1 MILAVISSQLIPG
14 SLATFASE
22 NNNMPVSSKNELEEN
37 KMAEAV
43 SELAVPRS
51 IEPRSLKPTDKILV
65 TSAIRSNDK
74 TWAVTYTGITSP
86 RVYVEHEVQV
96 DYWEEY
102 HNDNPQKQLSG
113 YDGTFQYT
121 TKPDFKN
128 TGCLINNTSGMVT
141 NGSYILESRTCV
153 TIQGPGQ
160 ASYPAITAPN
170 ITLNV
175 GDSFSP
181 MQGVTANDKNDGNI
195 TAKVVVTSN
204 NVNTNSVGTYT
215 VTYSVKNNAGFTA
228 VATRTVTVQKKV
240 TIPKITAPDITLY
253 VGDTFSPMQGVK
265 AMDEQDG
272 DITAKVKIT
281 SNTVDTNEVG
291 TYKVTYSVI
300 NSSGKSTSVTR
311 TVTVKNRAAAP
322 TITTDPIYDVTTE
335 IKGKA
340 NGVTVYAYIDSST
353 TPIGQ
358 ATVDS
363 DGSFTMTISPQK
375 ANQTIKFVS
384 KFANGDSS
392 AEYTTIIQKAT
403 IEISRA
409 KKTGIIG
416 TTEQLSVTTNPP
428 GLAVTWS
435 SSNSKVATVSSN
447 GLVTYVSEG
456 TVVITA
462 KIISGTTA
470 TITITV
476 EKGKPQPP
484 KVPSA
489 IHDVTGLATGTAG
502 ANEKVIATVD
512 GKEIGSTTAD
522 KDGQFT
528 INFPEQPA
536 GTVIA
541 FVAEA
546 ANGAQSDAT
555 EKTVVA
561 ATIKINEAATS
572 SFVGKSINLTTT
584 TTPKD
589 AKVTWSSSDDK
600 RATVSAAGAVT
611 LKGAGKVTITAKLA
625 NGQSAT
631 VTITIMAIP
640 KVSTPLYDVT
650 TEVSGTASEGA
661 VVAYVDGEEIG
672 RALAG
677 SDGTFTMTIPEQAA
691 GTTVS
696 FVAENENGA
705 SSDAQDIEVQAS
717 SIVINETGKTGFVKD
732 TLQLTA
738 TTTPVGQAVTWST
751 SNAKVATVDA
761 KTGLVTFNAV
771 GVVSVKA
778 SLKNGK
784 VAQTSIT
791 VTNKV
796 IEPPKVTTPIYE
808 DSTQASGTAPTP
820 GKVVAKDKDGNVLG
834 EATVDEDGNFTVTFD
849 KQPAGSTIEF
859 IAKDEKAN
867 ESKPVEAE
875 VLATTITINETLT
888 SGFVGKKANLTTT
901 TTPKDAKVTWTS
913 SDSKIATVS
922 ATGVVTFEAEG
933 TVTITAK
940 LASGKAD
947 TVTVIVKDA
956 PKVNTP
962 IYDVTTSVSGTAPT
976 PGTVTAYV
984 AGNPIGIATVGTDGT
999 FTVTIPVQKT
1009 GTVISFTAKDADN
1022 KESNPT
1028 DVTVK
1033 ASTVII
1039 NEAIKTG
1046 YIQDTAQLTTTTTP
1060 AGQAVTWS
1068 TSDASVATVSSTG
1081 LVTYKAAGD
1090 VTITATLKN
1099 GQKASVTIAVTKQL
1113 LTVNAPVITTAP
1125 IYDVTTTIEGT
1136 AKEAGDSKAITVTA
1150 YVLGL
1155 QVGIADV
1162 QADGT
1167 FTMKLP
1173 EQVAGSMISFVAEDK
1188 RENLSA
1194 PKNVIVVS
1202 SSVKIQEKPT
1212 SGFVKETQQLTATTT
1227 PAGQQ
1232 VTWTTS
1238 DAKVAT
1244 VSETGLVTYLSVGS
1258 VVIKASLPNE
1268 SYAQVTIDVTKK
1280 VIDSPVVTT
1289 PIYDNTTKA
1298 SGTAPTPGKVVAKD
1312 KDGKVLGEATV
1323 GTDGKFTLSFD
1334 KQPAESTIA
1343 FIAQDEKA
1351 NESTPTNVEVI
1362 ASTVV
1367 INEKVTTG
1375 KVGDTQALTAT
1386 TTPKGQTVTWS
1397 TSDATIAT
1405 IDANTGLVTY
1415 KKAGSA
1421 TLTAKLANGKSDTI
1435 TITVSHV
1442 QLAKPTITTNPIYDV
1457 SREVVGKAT
1466 KPATK
1471 VVAYLN
1477 GLAVGTADIGSDGA
1491 FTMEFPGLVAN
1502 QEVLFIAEDGKGN
1515 QSESITIPITAATVS
1530 INAVKATLEAFV
1542 GDTKQLTVTTTPV
1555 GQPVVWASSNESIAK
1570 VDANG
1575 LVTFVGKG
1583 KVTITVTLEN
1593 SHTATDT
1600 IVFDVKDKVYTLTA
1614 NDYTIGETTI
1624 TGAYDKEATKVVLY
1638 VNGKAEKNSALDP
1651 ATMTYKVAA
1660 KSFITN
1666 ASQKV
1671 EMVMSKGTTELK
1683 RVVVNVIDATAKP
1696 TIKPVKDTDTSIS
1709 GTAPANSTITIQ
1721 VDGKTIGTGTT
1732 NASGEYTIA
1741 IPAQVA
1747 ETVLQV
1753 TAKEGNKPASEAA
1766 TTTVISNKT
1775 AAPTVN
1781 PVENRDTSVSGT
1793 APANSTVTIQVDG
1806 KTIGTGTA
1814 DGKGNYTITIPV
1826 QTIGTVVSVTA
1837 KEGAKQPSEA
1847 VTTTVF
1853 GDDVAVKPNEYNVD
1867 SDSYVTGTVGK
1878 DVHKVRVYVNGKAI
1892 NNLTVKNGTFKGY
1905 LRSYVTSIED
1915 EVRVVSID
1923 AAGDERETVD
1933 VNLVYNNVVL
1943 TADTFTIGTDEYVK
1957 GKIDTRAK
1965 SAVLFDTDTNTALR
1979 QVAVSGGTYQI
1990 SAIDLIQTTT
2000 TNYAVVAKQGKKE
2013 MKRVKVDVKQL
2024 ATQDYTLTA
2033 QEYTLGEATITGV
2046 YDKEAT
2052 KVVLYVDGVVKKNS
2066 ALDATTMTYAVLA
2079 KSFVTSTTQKV
2090 EMVMSKGTKELKRIV
2105 VNVKEPAANAYTLTA
2120 EDYAL
2125 GDALITGTY
2134 DKEAT
2139 KVVLYV
2145 DGVVKKNSALD
2156 ASKMTYAVAAKSF
2169 IKNTTQKVEMVM
2181 SKGTKE
2187 LKRVVVTVKE
2197 APVNNYTLTA
2207 SDYTMGEAAIT
2218 GTYDKEATKVV
2229 LYVDGVAKKNSV
2241 LDPATMTYSVE
2252 ATGHITDA
2260 SQKVEMVMSKGA
2272 TELKRVTVNISKKY
2286 TLTADPYTLGEAYVT
2301 GTYDKEA
2308 TKVVLYVDG
2317 VAKKNSALDSTNMTY
2332 SIAAK
2337 GLVTSKTQKV
2347 ELVMSKGTQ
2356 ELKRVTL
2363 VINDAPAN
2371 NYILTADDYT
2381 LGDSTITGTY
2391 DKEATRVVLYIDGE
2405 VVKNSALNS
2414 ETMTYSIAAQGLIT
2428 SISQKVELVMSAN
2441 GKELKRV
2448 QLNVKEAPIK
2458 NYTLTADDYTVG
2470 DPEITG
2476 TYDKEAT
2483 KVVLY
2488 VDGVAQKNSALDETK
2503 LTYSVLVGSLVTNA
2517 SSKVEMVMSKGAEEL
2532 KRVTVNVTKKYDFTV
2547 DAYTI
2552 GQSYITGKYD
2562 KEATKVVLYID
2573 GVAMK
2578 NSALDPATMTYKVVG
2593 KGIIK
2598 NTTQKVEL
2606 VMSKGTTELQRI
2618 TVSVQE

>member
-1 MILAVISSQLIPG
+1 MKFSKIGKLFLVALVGCSQL
-14 SLATFASE
+14 LAGNMTAFASTMGE
-22 NNNMPVSSKNELEEN
+22 NVSTSSTQTRAIEPKEKNIKKVSTSTVPDDKAFRATGGAEDNPITLDSIIFDDTTVVSG
-37 KMAEAV
+37 KTPKGEAV
-43 SELAVPRS
+43 AINSVNKEFLGQEYVDKNGRFSITIKPQKAGTEL
-51 IEPRSLKPTDKILV
+51 LIL
-65 TSAIRSNDK
+65 
-74 TWAVTYTGITSP
+74 GIT
-86 RVYVEHEVQV
+86 
-96 DYWEEY
+96 
-102 HNDNPQKQLSG
+102 
-113 YDGTFQYT
+113 DG
-121 TKPDFKN
+121 
-128 TGCLINNTSGMVT
+128 GMWV
-141 NGSYILESRTCV
+141 SLVRT
-153 TIQGPGQ
+153 I
-160 ASYPAITAPN
+160 
-170 ITLNV
+170 
-175 GDSFSP
+175 
-181 MQGVTANDKNDGNI
+181 
-195 TAKVVVTSN
+195 
-204 NVNTNSVGTYT
+204 
-215 VTYSVKNNAGFTA
+215 
-228 VATRTVTVQKKV
+228 VQKKATI
-240 TIPKITAPDITLY
+240 TIPNAEKTGV
-253 VGDTFSPMQGVK
+253 VGKTQQLSAQ
-265 AMDEQDG
+265 
-272 DITAKVKIT
+272 
-281 SNTVDTNEVG
+281 
-291 TYKVTYSVI
+291 
-300 NSSGKSTSVTR
+300 
-311 TVTVKNRAAAP
+311 
-322 TITTDPIYDVTTE
+322 
-335 IKGKA
+335 
-340 NGVTVYAYIDSST
+340 T
-353 TPIGQ
+353 TPSG
-358 ATVDS
+358 
-363 DGSFTMTISPQK
+363 
-375 ANQTIKFVS
+375 
-384 KFANGDSS
+384 
-392 AEYTTIIQKAT
+392 E
-403 IEISRA
+403 
-409 KKTGIIG
+409 
-416 TTEQLSVTTNPP
+416 
-428 GLAVTWS
+428 AVTWS
-435 SSNSKVATVSSN
+435 SSNSKVATVNSN
-447 GLVTYVSEG
+447 GLVTYLSEG

-462 KIISGTTA
+462 KLSNGATA
-470 TITITV
+470 TVTIKV

-489 IHDVTGLATGTAG
+489 IHDVTGSATGTAG
-502 ANEKVIATVD
+502 ANEKVIASVN
-512 GKEIGSTTAD
+512 GKEIGSTTAN

-528 INFPEQPA
+528 INFPEQSA
-536 GTVIA
+536 GTVVD
-541 FVAEA
+541 FFAEA
-546 ANGAQSDAT
+546 ANGAKSDAT
-555 EKTVVA
+555 KKTVVI

-572 SFVGKSINLTTT
+572 SFAGKGINLTTT

-600 RATVSAAGAVT
+600 LATVSAAGAVT
-611 LKGAGKVTITAKLA
+611 LKEAGKVTITAKLA

-631 VTITIMAIP
+631 VTITIMGIP

-696 FVAENENGA
+696 FVAANEAGE

-717 SIVINETGKTGFVKD
+717 SIVINETGKTGFVND

-751 SNAKVATVDA
+751 TNAKVATVDA
-761 KTGLVTFNAV
+761 KTGLVTFKAV
-771 GVVSVKA
+771 GAVVIKA
-778 SLKNGK
+778 TLKSGK
-784 VAQTSIT
+784 SSQITMT

-834 EATVDEDGNFTVTFD
+834 EATVAEDGNFTVTFD

-867 ESKPVEAE
+867 ESKPIEAE

-888 SGFVGKKANLTTT
+888 SGFVGRTASLTTT

-947 TVTVIVKDA
+947 TVTIAVQDG
-956 PKVNTP
+956 PKVTTP
-962 IYDVTTSVSGTAPT
+962 IYDVTMSVSGTALT

-984 AGNPIGIATVGTDGT
+984 AGNPIGIAMVGTDGT
-999 FTVTIPVQKT
+999 FTVTIPVQKP

-1033 ASTVII
+1033 ASTVTI

-1136 AKEAGDSKAITVTA
+1136 AKEAGESKAITVTA

-1155 QVGIADV
+1155 QVGTADV

-1212 SGFVKETQQLTATTT
+1212 SAFVKETQQLTATTT
-1227 PAGQQ
+1227 PAGQK

-1268 SYAQVTIDVTKK
+1268 SYAQVAIDVTKK
-1280 VIDSPVVTT
+1280 VIDAPVVTT
-1289 PIYDNTTKA
+1289 PIYDNTTKV

-1323 GTDGKFTLSFD
+1323 GADGKFTLSFD
-1334 KQPAESTIA
+1334 KQPAGSTIA
-1343 FIAQDEKA
+1343 FIAQDEKT
-1351 NESTPTNVEVI
+1351 NESTPTNVGVI

-1386 TTPKGQTVTWS
+1386 TTPKGQTV
-1397 TSDATIAT
+1397 
-1405 IDANTGLVTY
+1405 
-1415 KKAGSA
+1415 
-1421 TLTAKLANGKSDTI
+1421 
-1435 TITVSHV
+1435 
-1442 QLAKPTITTNPIYDV
+1442 
-1457 SREVVGKAT
+1457 
-1466 KPATK
+1466 
-1471 VVAYLN
+1471 
-1477 GLAVGTADIGSDGA
+1477 
-1491 FTMEFPGLVAN
+1491 
-1502 QEVLFIAEDGKGN
+1502 
-1515 QSESITIPITAATVS
+1515 
-1530 INAVKATLEAFV
+1530 
-1542 GDTKQLTVTTTPV
+1542 
-1555 GQPVVWASSNESIAK
+1555 VWASSDESIAK
-1570 VDANG
+1570 VDVNG

-1600 IVFDVKDKVYTLTA
+1600 VVFDVKEKVYTLTA
-1614 NDYTIGETTI
+1614 NEYTVGETTI
-1624 TGAYDKEATKVVLY
+1624 TGSYDQEATKVVLY
-1638 VNGKAEKNSALDP
+1638 VDGKAMKNSALDP
-1651 ATMTYKVAA
+1651 ATMTYKVVA

-1683 RVVVNVIDATAKP
+1683 RVVVKVIDATAKP

-1709 GTAPANSTITIQ
+1709 GTAPADSTITIQ
-1721 VDGKTIGTGTT
+1721 VDGKTIGTGTA
-1732 NASGEYTIA
+1732 NGSGEYTIT
-1741 IPAQVA
+1741 IPTQVA
-1747 ETVLQV
+1747 DTVLQV

-1775 AAPTVN
+1775 VAPTVN

-1814 DGKGNYTITIPV
+1814 DGKGNYTITIPA

-1837 KEGAKQPSEA
+1837 KEGAKQASEA

-1892 NNLTVKNGTFKGY
+1892 NNLTVKNGTFKAY

-1965 SAVLFDTDTNTALR
+1965 NAVLFDTDTNTALR

-2033 QEYTLGEATITGV
+2033 QDYTLGEATITGV

-2052 KVVLYVDGVVKKNS
+2052 KVVLYVDGVAKKNS

-2105 VNVKEPAANAYTLTA
+2105 VHVKEPAANAYTLTA
-2120 EDYAL
+2120 DDYAL

-2156 ASKMTYAVAAKSF
+2156 AGKMTYAVAAKSF

-2197 APVNNYTLTA
+2197 APANNYILTANNYTMEEVA
-2207 SDYTMGEAAIT
+2207 VT

-2241 LDPATMTYSVE
+2241 LDPAAMTYSVE
-2252 ATGHITDA
+2252 AKAFITDT
-2260 SQKVEMVMSKGA
+2260 SQKVEMVMSKGT
-2272 TELKRVTVNISKKY
+2272 TELKRVTVNVSKIY
-2286 TLTADPYTLGEAYVT
+2286 MLTADPYTLGEAYAT

-2317 VAKKNSALDSTNMTY
+2317 VAKKNSALDTTNMTY
-2332 SIAAK
+2332 RVAAK

-2347 ELVMSKGTQ
+2347 EMVMSKGT
-2356 ELKRVTL
+2356 
-2363 VINDAPAN
+2363 
-2371 NYILTADDYT
+2371 
-2381 LGDSTITGTY
+2381 
-2391 DKEATRVVLYIDGE
+2391 
-2405 VVKNSALNS
+2405 
-2414 ETMTYSIAAQGLIT
+2414 
-2428 SISQKVELVMSAN
+2428 
-2441 GKELKRV
+2441 KELAR
-2448 QLNVKEAPIK
+2448 IK
-2458 NYTLTADDYTVG
+2458 
-2470 DPEITG
+2470 
-2476 TYDKEAT
+2476 
-2483 KVVLY
+2483 
-2488 VDGVAQKNSALDETK
+2488 
-2503 LTYSVLVGSLVTNA
+2503 
-2517 SSKVEMVMSKGAEEL
+2517 
-2532 KRVTVNVTKKYDFTV
+2532 VTV
-2547 DAYTI
+2547 
-2552 GQSYITGKYD
+2552 
-2562 KEATKVVLYID
+2562 
-2573 GVAMK
+2573 
-2578 NSALDPATMTYKVVG
+2578 
-2593 KGIIK
+2593 
-2598 NTTQKVEL
+2598 
-2606 VMSKGTTELQRI
+2606 
-2618 TVSVQE
+2618 QE